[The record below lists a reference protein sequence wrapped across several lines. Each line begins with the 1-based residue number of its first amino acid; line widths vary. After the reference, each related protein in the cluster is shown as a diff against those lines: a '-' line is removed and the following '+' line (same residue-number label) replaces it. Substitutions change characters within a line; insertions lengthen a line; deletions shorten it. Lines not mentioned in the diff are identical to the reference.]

1 MDLQG
6 KCLIA
11 RPSIIDPNFKRSVVY
26 IYEHSATATIGFV
39 VNKRKPDVLLKD
51 LLIERGFDTFSTDP
65 VYAGG
70 PVNQR
75 AVVMLHTTGWHSSNT
90 MVVNDQVSITSDDLM
105 IYKFVNGDVPDG
117 FKFCLGSAVWHP
129 KQIVMELQANHWLV
143 SELTPHQI
151 FDYDGREQWDLA
163 IEASAKE
170 TIERFF

>member
-1 MDLQG
+1 
-6 KCLIA
+6 
-11 RPSIIDPNFKRSVVY
+11 
-26 IYEHSATATIGFV
+26 
-39 VNKRKPDVLLKD
+39 
-51 LLIERGFDTFSTDP
+51 
-65 VYAGG
+65 
-70 PVNQR
+70 
-75 AVVMLHTTGWHSSNT
+75 